1 MYLIAK
7 VDESG
12 TRLSFRIYVS
22 RESTFEPPKSQSKP
36 KTYQLIL
43 EKSKVESITGKL
55 GHFFE
60 KIHINTIVKLVKKL
74 NRVYIPEKPSKDLL
88 NLTIKALIDS
98 I

>member
-36 KTYQLIL
+36 KIYQLIL
-43 EKSKVESITGKL
+43 EKSKVRSSTGKL
-55 GHFFE
+55 GQFFF
-60 KIHINTIVKLVKKL
+60 KFHIKLVKKL
-74 NRVYIPEKPSKDLL
+74 NRVYSPREAPKRPSE
-88 NLTIKALIDS
+88 
-98 I
+98 

>member
-36 KTYQLIL
+36 KTYQMIL
-43 EKSKVESITGKL
+43 EKSKVRSSTGKL
-55 GHFFE
+55 RQF
-60 KIHINTIVKLVKKL
+60 KKNHINHIVKFVKKL
-74 NRVYIPEKPSKDLL
+74 NRV
-88 NLTIKALIDS
+88 
-98 I
+98 